1 MTAVTE
7 FDKLWQQVEAL
18 PHPGPAPEPAI
29 APTIPSDRVRLF
41 RRLLDIRTIAI
52 AFLWSGL
59 ALLVIVNVVAR
70 GSIVAWGIGVITLC
84 ALVYVLIVPTDT
96 SDYQAHAA
104 AAKADWDQDQAE
116 WESEAGPRSFEVKK
130 LLMLEIRNA
139 NMDLPLLQDSKIQ
152 ALIADKRAL
161 QLKAY
166 LANYKVEDTKIAN
179 VAAVRSGSLSKA
191 GVATAADINDETLHK
206 IPGVGSS
213 IAMELINWRNGL
225 EANFQFDPNKPL
237 DPASIDAVVQD
248 IAAEANE
255 LVITLEQDLAELKRI
270 LHRIEKVRTLG
281 KSILDAKYHAYR
293 QAEAQV
299 SYLTG

>member
-1 MTAVTE
+1 MA
-7 FDKLWQQVEAL
+7 KLQ
-18 PHPGPAPEPAI
+18 
-29 APTIPSDRVRLF
+29 
-41 RRLLDIRTIAI
+41 
-52 AFLWSGL
+52 
-59 ALLVIVNVVAR
+59 
-70 GSIVAWGIGVITLC
+70 
-84 ALVYVLIVPTDT
+84 
-96 SDYQAHAA
+96 
-104 AAKADWDQDQAE
+104 
-116 WESEAGPRSFEVKK
+116 
-130 LLMLEIRNA
+130 
-139 NMDLPLLQDSKIQ
+139 
-152 ALIADKRAL
+152 
-161 QLKAY
+161 
-166 LANYKVEDTKIAN
+166 
-179 VAAVRSGSLSKA
+179 LSKA

-237 DPASIDAVVQD
+237 DPAAIDAVVQD